1 MTGSTRDR
9 SLVVL
14 YVALYG
20 ATLSALRIFEHF
32 DPREALTLLVVLG
45 GLLPA
50 LAWWLT
56 RRSECLR
63 LTVHRP
69 GREVALLVAYLVVVA
84 FVLVFGFDAMHRIQ
98 AEPLHSLS
106 LLAVKLATFV
116 GLPVLLLIERGGYSA
131 QELFPFSL
139 CGRHLLPALWMSL
152 AMLALQAVAGRG
164 LGDLQAARLPAST
177 LLLAA
182 PLSFAWLLL
191 EVGLVEEFFFRA
203 LLQERLASVLGSRWG
218 GLVAG
223 ALLFGLVHAPGF
235 YLRPART
242 MELLGEHPSLLMAV
256 GYAVVMTSVAG
267 LLMGMLWMRTRNLA
281 VVILVH
287 AAGDW
292 LQGVVPFVTAF
303 HLPR

>member
-1 MTGSTRDR
+1 MIGLTRDR
-9 SLVVL
+9 LLVAL

-20 ATLSALRIFEHF
+20 LTLLALHIFEHF
-32 DPREALTLLVVLG
+32 APGEALIVLVVLG
-45 GLLPA
+45 GVLPA

-56 RRSECLR
+56 RHSECLH
-63 LTVHRP
+63 LTAHRP
-69 GREVALLVAYLVVVA
+69 AREAALLVAYLVVVS
-84 FVLVFGFDAMHRIQ
+84 FVLVFGFDAVHRIEV
-98 AEPLHSLS
+98 EPLHSLS

-116 GLPVLLLIERGGYSA
+116 VLPVVLLIEGGGCSA
-131 QELFPFSL
+131 GELFPFSL
-139 CGRHLLPALWMSL
+139 RGRSLLPALWMSL
-152 AMLALQAVAGRG
+152 AILAMQAVAGRG
-164 LGDLQAARLPAST
+164 LRDLQAARLPAST

-242 MELLGEHPSLLMAV
+242 MELLGDHPSLLMAV

-267 LLMGMLWMRTRNLA
+267 LLMGMLWMRTKNLA

>member
-1 MTGSTRDR
+1 MLGWR
-9 SLVVL
+9 
-14 YVALYG
+14 ALPIL
-20 ATLSALRIFEHF
+20 AARALSA
-32 DPREALTLLVVLG
+32 ACTLD
-45 GLLPA
+45 
-50 LAWWLT
+50 
-56 RRSECLR
+56 
-63 LTVHRP
+63 
-69 GREVALLVAYLVVVA
+69 VA
-84 FVLVFGFDAMHRIQ
+84 GHIGD
-98 AEPLHSLS
+98 
-106 LLAVKLATFV
+106 
-116 GLPVLLLIERGGYSA
+116 
-131 QELFPFSL
+131 
-139 CGRHLLPALWMSL
+139 
-152 AMLALQAVAGRG
+152 AGRG
-164 LGDLQAARLPAST
+164 RARTQGPSSRPAAGIH
-177 LLLAA
+177 AA
-182 PLSFAWLLL
+182 AGGATQLCGLLL

-242 MELLGEHPSLLMAV
+242 MELLGDHPSLLMAV

-267 LLMGMLWMRTRNLA
+267 LLMGMLWMRTKNLA